1 MPSQAAQPGH
11 RRPDAGPL
19 DPRIERSRRV
29 IRQAALAELADA
41 GYGAFAIE
49 SVASRAG
56 VGKSTIYRHWHD
68 KLDLIADAFETA
80 HEHMVPDIATG
91 TARERVTRLVEHVAE
106 VAIDPTFSRCIP
118 ALVEGAERD
127 PRLRE
132 FQGRFAAIRR
142 KSLVEA
148 IAAGVAAGEFAPGT
162 DAELATFALLG
173 AVFYGRLMSAGE
185 FEPRRAGA
193 LVDAVLPVRAAPAQ
207 RPESGS

>member
-1 MPSQAAQPGH
+1 MRAEPTEPGH
-11 RRPDAGPL
+11 QQPDAGHL

-29 IRQAALAELADA
+29 IRQAALAELGAV

-91 TARERVTRLVEHVAE
+91 TARERVTRLVAHVAE

-118 ALVEGAERD
+118 ALVEGAQRD

-132 FQGRFAAIRR
+132 FQSRFAAIRR

-148 IAAGVAAGEFAPGT
+148 VAAGVGAGEFAPGT
-162 DAELATFALLG
+162 DAELVTLALLG
-173 AVFYGRLMSAGE
+173 AVFYGRLMSASE
-185 FEPRRAGA
+185 FDPERSAA
-193 LVDAVLPVRAAPAQ
+193 LVDAVLPVRPGSAQLPAA
-207 RPESGS
+207 GS